1 MLYLNLNCTGFWFM
15 HSFIGSNSSAQL
27 NICIKHSLICVLFFE
42 NQTKPSM
49 HNSVQAA
56 PRVRTDDML
65 YSYTDT
71 CTDCRFQ
78 HIWWY
83 EEKLWWEQ
91 FSVNGEICISFMA
104 TAFPYGQNNLR
115 YVPPPPPPNTL
126 PKPPAR
132 PQGWASFA
140 WQNSI
145 LSTLYLPRSLL
156 WCVVIALVWRWCA
169 GWEGLGM
176 GMGMRGGGVA
186 EKSVLQWKCA
196 PTEA

>member
-1 MLYLNLNCTGFWFM
+1 
-15 HSFIGSNSSAQL
+15 
-27 NICIKHSLICVLFFE
+27 
-42 NQTKPSM
+42 M
-49 HNSVQAA
+49 HNSIQAA
-56 PRVRTDDML
+56 TRVWTDALFIHWHMYWLQISAHMMIWREALMGAVHRQWRDL
-65 YSYTDT
+65 YFFYGHRISI
-71 CTDCRFQ
+71 RP
-78 HIWWY
+78 
-83 EEKLWWEQ
+83 KQ
-91 FSVNGEICISFMA
+91 FALC
-104 TAFPYGQNNLR
+104 
-115 YVPPPPPPNTL
+115 PPPPKHPAEA
-126 PKPPAR
+126 PPAR
-132 PQGWASFA
+132 PQDWASFA